1 LYTQFRLKSFYRITH
16 KNMNINIL
24 TNTTNMQTL
33 GVSLQSFIFLLLFFQ
48 LWGDRSKN
56 TDSETVR
63 KKNNHTISIF
73 SLPSKKKSVIFL
85 RAPYK
90 NKLARLN
97 IVNLEYTLL
106 ISINELY
113 SKTTQSKKTTHL
125 TNVPK
130 YIYGLGSYNMSGAK
144 IKHAQTKISVVGE
157 NLLNF
162 TLASYL

>member
-1 LYTQFRLKSFYRITH
+1 
-16 KNMNINIL
+16 MNINVL
-24 TNTTNMQTL
+24 TNNTNTQTI

-48 LWGDRSKN
+48 LCYDRSKN
-56 TDSETVR
+56 IDSKVMYE
-63 KKNNHTISIF
+63 KNHYTMSIF
-73 SLPSKKKSVIFL
+73 SLPSRKKSVIFL

-97 IVNLEYTLL
+97 IVNLEYNLL

-113 SKTTQSKKTTHL
+113 NKTTQSKKIAHL

-130 YIYGLGSYNMSGAK
+130 YIHRLGSYNMSGVK
-144 IKHAQTKISVVGE
+144 LKHAQTKINIVGE